1 MPLNGIP
8 VVKFLILIMKREEM
22 SEKTPVIPE
31 SWGQVPASDEIDL
44 RELVLVLWCQKFL
57 ILLVTS
63 VFVVVGIG
71 YSMTARQVWTS
82 QALIS
87 EPSVSQVAV
96 LQLAVDKI
104 QAIMSSSNSNSNS
117 NNGSNNGASPSA
129 AAFSSLE
136 QPAIYQSFIS
146 AFNSM
151 NNKRAFLMQEGIYA
165 AEMEREGI
173 SDKRSERALMSKLA
187 ESISAKAQD
196 KTSKDMT
203 LSFSAET
210 PELAQQRL
218 VKYINFIQQQQLKSK
233 NTELQSIWQNRI
245 KALSAQ
251 YDSVKADT
259 LLKRQEEL
267 QRVGYSLRISK
278 AAGVDAPLEKV
289 DSQEIFNIQLGAKGL
304 AEKLN
309 ILNEIKD
316 PELLNPELGKIRL
329 QLSSLKALNLQD
341 AEFTSFNMIDSPEEP
356 FTRDKPKRPLIIVL
370 ATLLGGM
377 LGVAIVLVRHAF
389 RRPEVA

>member
-1 MPLNGIP
+1 
-8 VVKFLILIMKREEM
+8 M
-22 SEKTPVIPE
+22 SKKTSVIPE
-31 SWGQVPASDEIDL
+31 PWVQVPTSDEIDL
-44 RELVLVLWCQKFL
+44 RELVLVLWRQKFL

-63 VFVVVGIG
+63 VFVVSGIG

-87 EPSVSQVAV
+87 EPSVSQVAA

-104 QAIMSSSNSNSNS
+104 QAIMSSSSS
-117 NNGSNNGASPSA
+117 NNGNNNGAPLST

-165 AEMEREGI
+165 AAMEREGI

-196 KTSKDMT
+196 KISKDMT

-278 AAGVDAPLEKV
+278 AAGVDAPLEKI

-316 PELLNPELGKIRL
+316 PELLNPELGNIRL

-377 LGVAIVLVRHAF
+377 LGIAIVLVRHAF

>member
-1 MPLNGIP
+1 
-8 VVKFLILIMKREEM
+8 M
-22 SEKTPVIPE
+22 SKKTPAIPNQWVQA
-31 SWGQVPASDEIDL
+31 STSDEIDL
-44 RELVLVLWCQKFL
+44 RELILVLWRQKAV
-57 ILLVTS
+57 ILSVTLL
-63 VFVVVGIG
+63 FAIAGIS
-71 YSMTARQVWTS
+71 YAMTARQVWTS

-87 EPSVSQVAV
+87 EPSVSQVAA

-104 QAIMSSSNSNSNS
+104 QAIILSNSNKNE
-117 NNGSNNGASPSA
+117 SPPST

-136 QPAIYQSFIS
+136 QPAIYKSFIS

-151 NNKRAFLMQEGIYA
+151 NHKRDFLTQEGVYA
-165 AEMEREGI
+165 AEIEKAGI

-196 KTSKDMT
+196 KTSEDMI

-210 PELAQQRL
+210 PELALQRL
-218 VKYINFIQQQQLKSK
+218 VKYIDFVQQQQLKSK
-233 NTELQSIWQNRI
+233 NAELQSIWQNRI
-245 KALSAQ
+245 KALTAQ
-251 YDSVKADT
+251 YDSAKADT

-278 AAGVDAPLEKV
+278 AAGVDTPLERI
-289 DSQEIFNIQLGAKGL
+289 DSQEVFNIQLGTKGL
-304 AEKLN
+304 TEKLK

-329 QLSSLKALNLQD
+329 ELSGLIALKIKKADFQ
-341 AEFTSFNMIDSPEEP
+341 SFNMIDSPEEP
-356 FTRDKPKRPLIIVL
+356 FTRDTPKRPLIVVL

-377 LGVAIVLVRHAF
+377 LGIAIVLVRHAF
-389 RRPEVA
+389 HRSEGS

>member
-1 MPLNGIP
+1 
-8 VVKFLILIMKREEM
+8 M
-22 SEKTPVIPE
+22 SEKIPVI
-31 SWGQVPASDEIDL
+31 SNQWVQAQSSDEIDL
-44 RELVLVLWCQKFL
+44 RELILVLWRKKFL
-57 ILLVTS
+57 ILSMTFL
-63 VFVVVGIG
+63 FAIVGIG
-71 YSMTARQVWTS
+71 YAMTSRQVWTS

-87 EPSVSQVAV
+87 EPSVSQVAA

-104 QAIMSSSNSNSNS
+104 QAIMSDSNSNSNSNS
-117 NNGSNNGASPSA
+117 NNNNGNNNGASPSA
-129 AAFSSLE
+129 AAFASLE

-165 AEMEREGI
+165 AEMEIEGI

-196 KTSKDMT
+196 KTSEDMT

-218 VKYINFIQQQQLKSK
+218 VKYIDFVQQQQLKSK

-245 KALSAQ
+245 KALTAQ

-278 AAGVDAPLEKV
+278 AAGVDAPLEKI

-316 PELLNPELGKIRL
+316 PELLNPELGRIRL

-356 FTRDKPKRPLIIVL
+356 FTRDKPKRPLIVVL

-377 LGVAIVLVRHAF
+377 LGAAIVLVRHAF
-389 RRPEVA
+389 RRPEAV

>member
-1 MPLNGIP
+1 
-8 VVKFLILIMKREEM
+8 MKER
-22 SEKTPVIPE
+22 TPD
-31 SWGQVPASDEIDL
+31 VPAQWVQTAGTDDIDL
-44 RELVLVLWCQKFL
+44 RELVQLFWRQKVL
-57 ILLVTS
+57 ILSVTLL
-63 VFVVVGIG
+63 FAIAGIG
-71 YSMTARQVWTS
+71 YAMTARQVWTS

-87 EPSVSQVAV
+87 KPSVSQVSA

-104 QAIMSSSNSNSNS
+104 QAIMSNSNSNS
-117 NNGSNNGASPSA
+117 NNSNNNGAPPST

-151 NNKRAFLMQEGIYA
+151 NNKRAFLMQEGIYT

-196 KTSKDMT
+196 KTSEDMT

-218 VKYINFIQQQQLKSK
+218 VKYMDFVQQQQLKSK

-245 KALSAQ
+245 KALTAQ
-251 YDSVKADT
+251 YDSIKADT

-278 AAGVDAPLEKV
+278 AAGVDAPLEKI

-316 PELLNPELGKIRL
+316 PELLNPELGRIRL
-329 QLSSLKALNLQD
+329 QLSSLKALKLQD
-341 AEFTSFNMIDSPEEP
+341 AEFVSFNMIDSPEEP
-356 FTRDKPKRPLIIVL
+356 FTRDKPKRPLIAVL

-389 RRPEVA
+389 RRPEVG

>member
-1 MPLNGIP
+1 
-8 VVKFLILIMKREEM
+8 M
-22 SEKTPVIPE
+22 SKKTPVIPE
-31 SWGQVPASDEIDL
+31 SWVQVPTSDDIDL
-44 RELVLVLWCQKFL
+44 RELVLVLWRQKFL

-87 EPSVSQVAV
+87 EPSVSQVAA

-104 QAIMSSSNSNSNS
+104 QAIMSNSSNSKS
-117 NNGSNNGASPSA
+117 NNGNNNGAPPSA

-151 NNKRAFLMQEGIYA
+151 NNKRAFLMQEGIYV
-165 AEMEREGI
+165 AEMEREGV

-196 KTSKDMT
+196 KTSEDMT

-218 VKYINFIQQQQLKSK
+218 VKYINFVQQQQLKSK

-245 KALSAQ
+245 KALTAQ

-278 AAGVDAPLEKV
+278 AAGVDAPLEKI
-289 DSQEIFNIQLGAKGL
+289 DSQEIFNIQLGTKGL

-316 PELLNPELGKIRL
+316 PELLNPELGRIRL

-356 FTRDKPKRPLIIVL
+356 FTRDKPKRPLIVVL

-377 LGVAIVLVRHAF
+377 LGVAIVLVCHAF
-389 RRPEVA
+389 RRPETA

>member
-1 MPLNGIP
+1 MRKKMPARLEQW
-8 VVKFLILIMKREEM
+8 VQA
-22 SEKTPVIPE
+22 ST
-31 SWGQVPASDEIDL
+31 SDEIDL
-44 RELVLVLWCQKFL
+44 QEL
-57 ILLVTS
+57 IS
-63 VFVVVGIG
+63 VFWRQKVFILSVTLLFTIAGIG
-71 YSMTARQVWTS
+71 YAMTARQVWTS
-82 QALIS
+82 QAIIS
-87 EPSVSQVAV
+87 EPSVSQVAA

-104 QAIMSSSNSNSNS
+104 QAITFGNNNSSSN
-117 NNGSNNGASPSA
+117 NGNNNGAPLST

-151 NNKRAFLMQEGIYA
+151 NNKRDFLKQEGIYA
-165 AEMEREGI
+165 VEMEREGR
-173 SDKRSERALMSKLA
+173 SDKRSQRALMSKLA

-196 KTSKDMT
+196 KTSEDMT
-203 LSFSAET
+203 LNFSAET

-218 VKYINFIQQQQLKSK
+218 VKYINFVQQQQLKSK
-233 NTELQSIWQNRI
+233 NTELQSIWHNRI
-245 KALSAQ
+245 NALTAQ

-267 QRVGYSLRISK
+267 QRVRYSLRISK
-278 AAGVDAPLEKV
+278 AAGVDAPLERI
-289 DSQEIFNIQLGAKGL
+289 DSQEFFNIQLGAKGL

-341 AEFTSFNMIDSPEEP
+341 VEFTSFNMIDSPEEP
-356 FTRDKPKRPLIIVL
+356 FTRDKPKRPLIVVL

-377 LGVAIVLVRHAF
+377 LGGAIVLVRHAF
-389 RRPEVA
+389 RRPEAA

>member
-1 MPLNGIP
+1 
-8 VVKFLILIMKREEM
+8 M
-22 SEKTPVIPE
+22 SEKTQVIPNQ
-31 SWGQVPASDEIDL
+31 WVQAPVSDEIDL
-44 RELVLVLWCQKFL
+44 RELVLELWRHKFL
-57 ILLVTS
+57 ILSVTLLFA
-63 VFVVVGIG
+63 VAGIG
-71 YSMTARQVWTS
+71 YAMTARQVWTS

-87 EPSVSQVAV
+87 EPSVSQVAA

-104 QAIMSSSNSNSNS
+104 QAIMSSNSNDVPPS
-117 NNGSNNGASPSA
+117 GS
-129 AAFSSLE
+129 AFSSLE
-136 QPAIYQSFIS
+136 QRAIYQSFIS

-151 NNKRAFLMQEGIYA
+151 NNKREFLMQEGIYA
-165 AEMEREGI
+165 TEMERGGI

-196 KTSKDMT
+196 KTSQDMT

-210 PELAQQRL
+210 PELALQRL
-218 VKYINFIQQQQLKSK
+218 VKYMDFVQQQQLKRK
-233 NTELQSIWQNRI
+233 NVELQSIWQNRI
-245 KALSAQ
+245 KALTAQ

-267 QRVGYSLRISK
+267 QRVGYSLRITK
-278 AAGVDAPLEKV
+278 AAGVDAPLEKF
-289 DSQEIFNIQLGAKGL
+289 DSHEIFNIQLGTKGL

-316 PELLNPELGKIRL
+316 PELLNPDLGRIRL

-356 FTRDKPKRPLIIVL
+356 FTRDKPKRPLIAVL

-377 LGVAIVLVRHAF
+377 LGVAIVLIRHAF